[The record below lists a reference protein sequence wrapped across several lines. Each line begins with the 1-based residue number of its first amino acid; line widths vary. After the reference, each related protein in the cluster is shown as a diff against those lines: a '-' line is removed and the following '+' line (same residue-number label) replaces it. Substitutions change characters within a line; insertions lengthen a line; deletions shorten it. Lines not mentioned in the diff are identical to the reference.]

1 MITGYK
7 NLEILKDTIES
18 CSLRRT
24 KDLLKAYHPKQL

>member
-24 KDLLKAYHPKQL
+24 KDLLGLPP